1 MKLKDWIISLFSLAI
16 IVGVYFGITFAVIL
30 AWIVTLLAIVGMGI
44 GCYYWS
50 KVDSETQTKAR
61 NKLNPFKLLWALVT
75 QVLFVYVFWVTG
87 SLSLLFA
94 YGILLVLTY
103 TFIYQIFKQEEN

>member
-16 IVGVYFGITFAVIL
+16 IAGVYFGITFAVIL
-30 AWIVTLLAIVGMGI
+30 AWIVTLMAIVVMGI
-44 GCYYWS
+44 SSYFWNLL
-50 KVDSETQTKAR
+50 DEETKQEAR
-61 NKLNPFKLLWALVT
+61 KEASPFKLLWAMVT
-75 QVLFVYVFWVTG
+75 QILFVYVLWVTG